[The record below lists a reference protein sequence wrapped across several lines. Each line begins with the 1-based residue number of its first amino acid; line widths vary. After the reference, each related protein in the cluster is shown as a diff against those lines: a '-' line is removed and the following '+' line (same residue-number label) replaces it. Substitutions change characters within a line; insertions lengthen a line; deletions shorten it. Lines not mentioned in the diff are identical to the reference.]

1 MSVRI
6 DDVDGSLGLKEV
18 EFDLIETSISGDDRE
33 ADIALLNRLVHLTD
47 LEDLMY
53 GGNCLLRTR

>member
-33 ADIALLNRLVHLTD
+33 TDIALLNRLVHLTD
-47 LEDLMY
+47 L
-53 GGNCLLRTR
+53 